1 MMTAPKPDPALA
13 LEASRVRIRA
23 HLYAT
28 AAHSAASEK
37 ASAQGSASIWM
48 QVLAEVVTM
57 TQKGAMVQSLGAW
70 WTRITQQ
77 HPVRLV
83 VCVAA
88 AGAAIVWMR
97 PWRWLTAA
105 AITSSLAV
113 AVDLLTRT
121 QTKDNAWSAFMD
133 SVLQRKGPPQP

>member
-1 MMTAPKPDPALA
+1 M
-13 LEASRVRIRA
+13 RIRA

-37 ASAQGSASIWM
+37 ASAQGSASFWM
-48 QVLAEVVTM
+48 QVLAQVVTM
-57 TQKGAMVQSLGAW
+57 AQKGTTAQSFGAW
-70 WTRITQQ
+70 WTGLTQR

-105 AITSSLAV
+105 AVTSSLAA
-113 AVDLLTRT
+113 AVDLLTRA
-121 QTKDNAWSAFMD
+121 QPKDNAWSAFVD
-133 SVLQRKGPPQP
+133 SVMQGKGPPQP